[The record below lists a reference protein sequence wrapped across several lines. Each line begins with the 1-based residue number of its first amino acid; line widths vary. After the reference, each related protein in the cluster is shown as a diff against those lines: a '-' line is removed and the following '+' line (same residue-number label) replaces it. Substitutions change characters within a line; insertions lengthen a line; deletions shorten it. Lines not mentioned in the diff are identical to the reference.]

1 MTFRIRSAGMSD
13 PGLKRPANEDSM
25 LIDDDQSLWVV
36 ADGMGGHKNGAFAS
50 SQAVGCLAELP
61 FEEDFDMALQ
71 RTADCIY
78 AANQQIWEAEGGS
91 EARGTMG
98 TTIVSLLIRG
108 QRFAILWVGDSRA
121 YIYRRGGLFRLSTDH
136 THVQDL
142 VDQGMLEPSE
152 AEHHPMA
159 HVLSRALGVQ
169 ETVQVDIVEDTLEPG
184 DIFLLCSDGLTG
196 PVSEDRIREI
206 VSAHAPAEAV
216 DKLIEAA
223 HANGAPDNVSVALV
237 AVESDS

>member
-1 MTFRIRSAGMSD
+1 MSYPMKSAGVSD
-13 PGLKRPANEDSM
+13 PGLKRAVNEDSI
-25 LIDDDQSLWVV
+25 LIDDDRKLWAV
-36 ADGMGGHKNGAFAS
+36 ADGMGGHKNGAYAS
-50 SQAVGCLAELP
+50 ALAVQCLSGQEYEA
-61 FEEDFDMALQ
+61 DFDRALE
-71 RTADCIY
+71 RIADRIY
-78 AANQQIWEAEGGS
+78 LANEQIFNADGGQDT
-91 EARGTMG
+91 RGTMG
-98 TTIVSLLIRG
+98 TTIVSLLIRD
-108 QRFAILWVGDSRA
+108 QRFAIVWVGDSRA

-142 VDQGMLEPSE
+142 VDQGVLSEIE

-169 ETVQVDIVEDTLEPG
+169 ESVQVDIVQDMLEPG

-196 PVSEDRIREI
+196 PVSEDAIREI
-206 VSAHAPAEAV
+206 LTSYESGAAA

-237 AVESDS
+237 AIGGEL